1 MSFIAAAVIV
11 GGASVASAALNRGK
25 GGSVK
30 GYAEPE
36 SSKEARKKILDIA
49 DKPSSGIPLQ
59 QIADF
64 SPEEQAAIDMAM
76 EFMRDNTGN
85 VTIDKAIDL
94 ATQLATQKV
103 DMNSKEVQ
111 GIIQEVRKTG
121 DLAIN
126 RIGRGLQ
133 LQGTLSTTA
142 GRDIIGRSISETENR
157 TAASLSPL
165 FSQMRAQN
173 LQATSLL
180 PSLVGQKTGQT
191 QSRIATGGAA
201 GAMVTN
207 LQQRIK
213 DAMFQRESDQ
223 FNWETTGK
231 ASISGMLLQKPLPY
245 VSEGGPS
252 GLSKAV
258 SAGKDISA
266 LLAMV
271 AGAA

>member
-1 MSFIAAAVIV
+1 MGFFSSTKDKLKV
-11 GGASVASAALNRGK
+11 
-25 GGSVK
+25 
-30 GYAEPE
+30 YEPK
-36 SSKEARKKILDIA
+36 SSLDARTGIEGISKI
-49 DKPSSGIPLQ
+49 SSEGIPLQ

-157 TAASLSPL
+157 TAGALSPL

-180 PSLVGQKTGQT
+180 PSLVGQKAGLT

-207 LQQRIK
+207 LQQRIN
-213 DAMFQRESDQ
+213 DAMFQRKTDQ
-223 FNWETTGK
+223 FAWDTAGK
-231 ASISGMLLQKPLPY
+231 ASISNLLLQKPYPY

-258 SAGKDISA
+258 SVGRDIVSIGSMLSGDA
-266 LLAMV
+266 
-271 AGAA
+271 